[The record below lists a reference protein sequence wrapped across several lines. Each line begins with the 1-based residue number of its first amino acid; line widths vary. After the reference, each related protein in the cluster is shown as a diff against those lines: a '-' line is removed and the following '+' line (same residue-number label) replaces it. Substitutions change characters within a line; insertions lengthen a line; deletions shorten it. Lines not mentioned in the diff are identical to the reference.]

1 MSTPERAGREGD
13 QELPVRG
20 ARSVFAE
27 VRRDLDSREAVGVR
41 RYGRSLET
49 FNGRDACRDLEEEL
63 LDGIVYAKQV
73 RLEYFAVVEA
83 LLALAHE
90 ITRPR
95 TELGLLP
102 AGEAALELARMLQAQ
117 KQPKPSGTG

>member
-13 QELPVRG
+13 QALPVRG

-27 VRRDLDSREAVGVR
+27 VRRDLDAREAVGVR
-41 RYGRSLET
+41 RYGLSLET

>member
-90 ITRPR
+90 VTRPR
-95 TELGLLP
+95 TEIGLLP